1 MLDGGLDGKLD
12 GKCVIML
19 DGRLDSGL
27 DISLNSKDSGLI
39 SRRVSWQIIQQQ
51 IVVKKIHGLDSRVD

>member
-39 SRRVSWQIIQQQ
+39 SRRFHQIIQQQ
-51 IVVKKIHGLDSRVD
+51 IVVQKIHGLDSRVD